1 MIPPSPVPYVEFDGH
16 PATPDDLR
24 IPAFSGY
31 GHFTAFQ
38 VTDGRVRGWD
48 LHLNRLRAANQEL
61 FGLDLEA
68 DLLRRLVR
76 QALAGAGVRDASV
89 RVHGY
94 LPPGTTKT
102 VLMVTV
108 APPAVPATRPVSL
121 LSVSYTRDLPHIKR
135 PGDFSQT
142 YYGRLAVRSGYDQAL
157 LTAPGGVV
165 TEGSITN
172 VGFWDGDRV
181 VWPDAPALIGI
192 TMALLEEGLALT
204 GAPSARRPVTLD
216 GLGAFRAAFV
226 TNSRGITP
234 VHRIDDR
241 TYPVDAG
248 VMELLER
255 VYGDAP
261 ADPVQ

>member
-1 MIPPSPVPYVEFDGH
+1 MIPASPAPYVEFDGR

-38 VTDGRVRGWD
+38 VRDGRVRGWD

-68 DLLRRLVR
+68 EPLRELVR
-76 QALAGAGVRDASV
+76 KALSGADAQDASV
-89 RVHGY
+89 RVHGF
-94 LPPGTTKT
+94 LPPGATRT

-108 APPAVPATRPVSL
+108 APPATPPGKPLSL
-121 LSVSYTRDLPHIKR
+121 LSVAYARELPHLKR

-172 VGFWDGDRV
+172 IGFWDGDRV

-204 GAPSARRPVTLD
+204 GAPSTRRPVTLD
-216 GLGAFRAAFV
+216 GLGDFRAAFV
-226 TNSRGITP
+226 TNSQGIVP

-241 TYPVDAG
+241 SFPVDAEL
-248 VMELLER
+248 MELLER

-261 ADPVQ
+261 ADPV

>member
-1 MIPPSPVPYVEFDGH
+1 MTLPTSGTYVEFDGH

-24 IPAFSGY
+24 IPAFHGY

-38 VTDGRVRGWD
+38 VADGRVRGWD

-76 QALAGAGVRDASV
+76 RALAGADARDASV

-94 LPPGTTKT
+94 LPPGATTT

-108 APPAVPATRPVSL
+108 AAPARPAREPLSL
-121 LSVSYTRDLPHIKR
+121 LSVSYARELPHLKR
-135 PGDFSQT
+135 PGDFCQT

-165 TEGSITN
+165 TEGAITN
-172 VGFWDGDRV
+172 IGFWDGRSV
-181 VWPDAPALIGI
+181 VWPDAPALTGV
-192 TMALLEEGLALT
+192 TMALLEEGLALA
-204 GAPSARRPVTLD
+204 GAPSVRRPVTLD

-226 TNSRGITP
+226 TNSRGIAP

-241 TYPVDAG
+241 AFPVDAEL
-248 VMELLER
+248 MELLEK
-255 VYGDAP
+255 VYEDTP
-261 ADPVQ
+261 AELV

>member
-38 VTDGRVRGWD
+38 VVDGRVRGWD

-68 DLLRRLVR
+68 DLPRRLVR
-76 QALAGAGVRDASV
+76 GALSGAGVRDATV
-89 RVHGY
+89 RVHGF
-94 LPPGTTKT
+94 LPPGAVKT

-108 APPAVPATRPVSL
+108 APPAGPAKTPLSL
-121 LSVSYTRDLPHIKR
+121 LSVPYARDLPHLKR

-165 TEGSITN
+165 TEGSVTN
-172 VGFWDGDRV
+172 VGFWDGDHV
-181 VWPDAPALIGI
+181 VWPNGPALIGI
-192 TMALLEEGLALT
+192 TMALLEEGLALA
-204 GAPSARRPVTLD
+204 GAPSVRRPVALESLD
-216 GLGAFRAAFV
+216 AFPAAFV
-226 TNSRGITP
+226 TNSRSITP

-248 VMELLER
+248 LMELLEK
-255 VYGDAP
+255 VYRDTP
-261 ADPVQ
+261 ADPV